1 MICQILPC
9 CSRVFL
15 AFFFSTD
22 VHQPPSRQ
30 PSELNL
36 AGELGAKESQ
46 VFIARDHTSEAFEE
60 MRRMREEG
68 RLCDITLVVQGKE
81 IRAHRLVLA
90 ASSHYFR
97 SMFAGDMLE
106 SRSELVEL
114 KDVDADAVE
123 LLVEFAYSSRL
134 EITVANVQS
143 LMVASSLFDFPAVF
157 ESTSKFLVSQLHPSN
172 CIGIRHFAKT
182 YGSESLVKAASQY
195 FRNHFIDAVKN
206 EEFYALSADVLAELI
221 ESDDVNVRS
230 EEDVFRAVESWLQH
244 DAETRNAYLPTLL
257 THVRLPLL
265 SLNFLKVCCYARL
278 CPVMATLFY

>member
-1 MICQILPC
+1 MC
-9 CSRVFL
+9 L
-15 AFFFSTD
+15 ACFPTE
-22 VHQPPSRQ
+22 VQQPPSRQ

-46 VFIARDHTSEAFEE
+46 LFTARDHTSEAFEE

-68 RLCDITLVVQGKE
+68 RLCDITLVVQSKE

-90 ASSHYFR
+90 ASSRYFR

-106 SRSELVEL
+106 SRSESVEL
-114 KDVDADAVE
+114 KDVDADAIE

-157 ESTSKFLVSQLHPSN
+157 ESTSKFLSSQLHPSN
-172 CIGIRHFAKT
+172 CLGIRSFAKT
-182 YGSESLVKAASQY
+182 YGSESLVKSASRY

-206 EEFYALSADVLAELI
+206 EEFLSITADVLAELI
-221 ESDDVNVRS
+221 ENDDVNVRS
-230 EEDVFRAVESWLQH
+230 EEDVFRAVECWLQH
-244 DAETRNAYLPTLL
+244 DSDTRNAFLPVLL
-257 THVRLPLL
+257 THIRLPLL
-265 SLNFLKVCCYARL
+265 SLSFLKVCHCATT
-278 CPVMATLFY
+278 CPSLVAHVYQQVLK